1 MNSSGNEL
9 RDYLANVVAV
19 ALTDGS
25 ISPKEAA
32 AIERIR
38 ADIKATKSDLNKATK
53 LVEGGVHK
61 VKKLGRFSAQISNLE
76 AMIYVAL
83 VDGVLSEGESN
94 IVGELAA
101 DIGLDQKQLDQIT
114 AETSAEIA
122 NDTIQVKCRSCA
134 ALISG
139 GAKFCPS
146 CGSPIPN
153 SDAVEDQS
161 SSYTIPQTGFAI
173 EFGESNAL
181 NFQAALDHAK
191 TSATFGSA
199 LKGNKCWYVA
209 GWPKEAFDGVYKLA
223 NLLSGL
229 RNRRLFLDGA
239 EQPWDDVFQF
249 SWCARQREQ
258 AYRPTEYCF
267 GLDEKRLNPFGCK
280 QLRMEWSGWSDWFSL
295 GAFRNS
301 GRKSGKPIWVFDKD
315 KIRHQVNTNLFKFRF
330 CPHLRAGLT
339 ESIIEALPDE
349 VDPAADSDW
358 EYKDSY
364 DAVPGSVKIVENQ
377 GGEGFSMRVERD
389 VFGVRPRGLNA
400 LRDILTL
407 AFQNAGIEDLSVDDL
422 VK

>member
-1 MNSSGNEL
+1 MNHV
-9 RDYLANVVAV
+9 DYLANVVTV
-19 ALTDGS
+19 ALADGA

-32 AIERIR
+32 AIERVR
-38 ADIKATKSDLNKATK
+38 GAIKATKTDLNKATK

-61 VKKLGRFSAQISNLE
+61 VRKFGKFSTQISNLE
-76 AMIYVAL
+76 AMVYVAL
-83 VDGVLSEGESN
+83 VDGVLSEGESD
-94 IVGELAA
+94 IIGELAA
-101 DIGLDQKQLDQIT
+101 DIGLEQKQLDQIST
-114 AETSAEIA
+114 ETSAEIA
-122 NDTIQVKCRSCA
+122 NDMVQVKCPSCS
-134 ALISG
+134 ALIAAE
-139 GAKFCPS
+139 AKFCPS
-146 CGSPIPN
+146 CGSPIPT
-153 SDAVEDQS
+153 SSHVETIG

-173 EFGESNAL
+173 EFAESNAL

-239 EQPWDDVFQF
+239 EQSWEDVFQF
-249 SWCARQREQ
+249 TWCARQREQ

-280 QLRMEWSGWSDWFSL
+280 QLRMEWAGWSDWFSL
-295 GAFRNS
+295 GTFRSS
-301 GRKSGKPIWVFDKD
+301 GRKSGKPVWIFDKD
-315 KIRHQVNTNLFKFRF
+315 KIRHQVNTNLFRFRF
-330 CPHLRAGLT
+330 CPHIRIGLI

-349 VDPAADSDW
+349 VDPAADSNW

-377 GGEGFSMRVERD
+377 GGEGFSMRVERE

-400 LRDILTL
+400 LHDILTL
-407 AFQNAGIEDLSVDDL
+407 AIQNAAIDDL
-422 VK
+422 NVDNLLK